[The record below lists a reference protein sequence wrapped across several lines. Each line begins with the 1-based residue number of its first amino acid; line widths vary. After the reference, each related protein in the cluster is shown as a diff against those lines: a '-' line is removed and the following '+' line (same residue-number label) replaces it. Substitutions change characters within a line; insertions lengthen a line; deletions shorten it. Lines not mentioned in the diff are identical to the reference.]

1 MTSFA
6 IVRLLRTFLYKIRI
20 TNSEFHS
27 EIEREVIFEQV
38 SDFHERE
45 REKLKLFRNVY
56 FLLHRKPA
64 FEKGQIGTAARTT
77 TLVLCLLKKVFYY
90 TKNNKSF
97 RLEVLLSRNVTKQFF
112 LGKSLFLY
120 KISKFFIIIVVLPAK
135 TLQDTDKFK

>member
-1 MTSFA
+1 MF
-6 IVRLLRTFLYKIRI
+6 
-20 TNSEFHS
+20 
-27 EIEREVIFEQV
+27 
-38 SDFHERE
+38 
-45 REKLKLFRNVY
+45 
-56 FLLHRKPA
+56 FLLNRKPA